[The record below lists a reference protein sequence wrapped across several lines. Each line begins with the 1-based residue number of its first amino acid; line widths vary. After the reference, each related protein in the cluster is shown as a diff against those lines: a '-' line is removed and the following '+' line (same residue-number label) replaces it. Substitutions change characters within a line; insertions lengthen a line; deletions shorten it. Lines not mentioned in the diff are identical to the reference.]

1 MIKKLIKIILILI
14 IYLASCYYIYKAD
27 KLEEVNDINNNDI
40 NQNIIVNR
48 KIKENK
54 KIEYN
59 SNIKDDSIGQIIIK
73 KININRKLYNI
84 DNPKNNI
91 EENITILK
99 GSIEPD
105 KVDSIIFVAAHSGYG
120 EKAFFKNLDK
130 LESKD
135 QIIIKYNDID
145 YRYEVKNKWE
155 TNKDGDIE
163 VEKEDKKQL
172 ILTTC
177 SPTDKTKQLII
188 NCIEKES

>member
-1 MIKKLIKIILILI
+1 MIKNLIKIILILI

-105 KVDSIIFVAAHSGYG
+105 KEESIIFVAAHSGYG

-135 QIIIKYNDID
+135 QIIIKYNNID

>member
-1 MIKKLIKIILILI
+1 MIKNLIKIILILI

-105 KVDSIIFVAAHSGYG
+105 KEESIIFVAAHSGYG

-135 QIIIKYNDID
+135 QIIIKYNNID

-163 VEKEDKKQL
+163 VEKEEKKQL

>member
-1 MIKKLIKIILILI
+1 MIKNLIKIILILI

-40 NQNIIVNR
+40 NQNIIVNK

-105 KVDSIIFVAAHSGYG
+105 KEESIIFVAAHSGYG

-135 QIIIKYNDID
+135 QIIIKYNNID

>member
-1 MIKKLIKIILILI
+1 MIKNLIKIILILI

-40 NQNIIVNR
+40 NQNIIVNK

-105 KVDSIIFVAAHSGYG
+105 KEESIIFVAAHSGYG

-135 QIIIKYNDID
+135 QIIIKYNNID

-163 VEKEDKKQL
+163 VEKEEKKQL

>member
-1 MIKKLIKIILILI
+1 MIKNLIKIILILI

>member
-1 MIKKLIKIILILI
+1 MIKNLIKIILILI

-40 NQNIIVNR
+40 NQNIIVNK

-105 KVDSIIFVAAHSGYG
+105 KEESIIFVAAHSGYG
-120 EKAFFKNLDK
+120 EKAFR
-130 LESKD
+130 ESHPLRD
-135 QIIIKYNDID
+135 LLLPAQPL
-145 YRYEVKNKWE
+145 RARLGGV
-155 TNKDGDIE
+155 GDRE
-163 VEKEDKKQL
+163 GHGDLQKARRVRH
-172 ILTTC
+172 
-177 SPTDKTKQLII
+177 
-188 NCIEKES
+188 

>member
-1 MIKKLIKIILILI
+1 MIKNLIKIILILI

-135 QIIIKYNDID
+135 QIIIKYNNID

>member
-1 MIKKLIKIILILI
+1 MIKNLIKIILILI

-40 NQNIIVNR
+40 NQNIIVNK

-135 QIIIKYNDID
+135 QIIIKYNNID